1 MGTALLSSGA
11 KGKRYALPQATIH
24 MHPTGGGTKGYT
36 EDVRIAT
43 REQERIQ
50 SQLFHIMGHH
60 TGHSWQEIEA
70 YFIRDR
76 FMNALEAK
84 EFGLVDEV
92 LGDTSRLIKVSQQEF
107 LVSAYAKNE
116 E

>member
-1 MGTALLSSGA
+1 
-11 KGKRYALPQATIH
+11 
-24 MHPTGGGTKGYT
+24 
-36 EDVRIAT
+36 
-43 REQERIQ
+43 
-50 SQLFHIMGHH
+50 MGHH

-92 LGDTSRLIKVSQQEF
+92 LGDTSRLIKVYQQEF
-107 LVSAYAKNE
+107 
-116 E
+116 